1 MKIKA
6 LKVAA
11 GVSAPL
17 ILAGSVHAGFTG
29 ITTTS
34 KPNAFGLLVVN
45 VYANFD
51 RPGTDAMVAVGKTPD
66 SPLFIQVV
74 GGTFYNHA
82 FGGDQAPHHH
92 LLELFPSL
100 AYDTFVTIGMKVA
113 GPTEDASV
121 FTGTFGVSTLQ
132 DAGWAVT
139 PNSPQGNPFNAVN
152 SFPGDG
158 RILIGQFATAD
169 GTSIQGTMLLQFT
182 SNGVAGV
189 QAVVGFNSIPA
200 PGALAMMGSAG
211 LAGLFGT
218 RRRRRQP
225 RGNSSRRQ

>member
-1 MKIKA
+1 MKIRT
-6 LKVAA
+6 LGVAA

-51 RPGTDAMVAVGKTPD
+51 RPGMDAMVAVGKTPGA
-66 SPLFIQVV
+66 PLFIQVV
-74 GGTFYNHA
+74 GGTFYNHPL
-82 FGGDQAPHHH
+82 GSDLAPHDH
-92 LLELFPSL
+92 LLQIFPSL
-100 AYDTFVTIGMKVA
+100 AYDTFVTIGVKVA
-113 GPTEDASV
+113 GAIADTTV

-132 DAGWAVT
+132 DAAWAVT
-139 PNSPQGNPFNAVN
+139 PNSPQGNPFDAVN

-200 PGALAMMGSAG
+200 PGALAMMGSPG
-211 LAGLFGT
+211 LAGLCGT

>member
-45 VYANFD
+45 V
-51 RPGTDAMVAVGKTPD
+51 
-66 SPLFIQVV
+66 
-74 GGTFYNHA
+74 
-82 FGGDQAPHHH
+82 
-92 LLELFPSL
+92 
-100 AYDTFVTIGMKVA
+100 A
-113 GPTEDASV
+113 GAIADASV

-139 PNSPQGNPFNAVN
+139 PNSPQGNPFDAVN

-211 LAGLFGT
+211 LSGLFGT
-218 RRRRRQP
+218 RRRRRQAL
-225 RGNSSRRQ
+225 RNSSRRQ